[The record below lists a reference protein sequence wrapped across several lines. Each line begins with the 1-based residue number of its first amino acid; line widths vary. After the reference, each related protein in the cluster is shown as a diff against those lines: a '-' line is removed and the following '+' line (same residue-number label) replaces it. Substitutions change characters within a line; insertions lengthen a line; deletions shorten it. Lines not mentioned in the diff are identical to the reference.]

1 MLPAHRQHLVR
12 GVAAVNTGQ
21 RRLRDGIGVVLRSA
35 REAQRL
41 SQEQLADLTQEQAGG
56 AVSRAMISAI
66 ERGQA
71 LPGLEALLS
80 ITAVLH
86 VEPAEIFERIKLQ
99 GAAAPVDLSGV
110 SVEDLR
116 RRAEQLFWSGDYRSA
131 LTVYDTVLERL
142 VLDPP
147 VEPDARRRAE
157 ARIEIDRA
165 VTYRE
170 CSALRAAE
178 ASAKRAVQL
187 ARGMSDL
194 QAEAY
199 MVLASLHSHE
209 GFLDLASIEIE
220 RAASLAVN
228 EGPRL
233 QGQTW
238 MQKGNILHR
247 LKEYE
252 EARQAFLQARR
263 FALSARDYHDLVR
276 IEGNIGACL
285 FDLGRHAAA
294 GKQFIKAVDLARKHA
309 DPAMEASWL
318 VELGRLALH
327 GGALDDADRY
337 ASAALRIAKPSEQ
350 VLTIFR
356 AVWLQHLIAERRNP
370 ADRDR
375 HRLAHLK
382 RLYVRVRN
390 HQGLDVIQEFT
401 RTVLGASASQGDSD
415 A

>member
-1 MLPAHRQHLVR
+1 MLLA
-12 GVAAVNTGQ
+12 
-21 RRLRDGIGVVLRSA
+21 S

-56 AVSRAMISAI
+56 AVSRATISAI
-66 ERGQA
+66 ERGEA
-71 LPGLEALLS
+71 LPGLEVLLS

-99 GAAAPVDLSGV
+99 GTTAPIDLSGV
-110 SVEDLR
+110 SMEDLR

-131 LTVYDTVLERL
+131 LTVYDAMLGRL

-147 VEPDARRRAE
+147 AESGAQRRAE

-178 ASAKRAVQL
+178 TSGKRAAQL
-187 ARGMSDL
+187 AHGVAGL

-209 GFLDLASIEIE
+209 GFLDLASVEIE
-220 RAASLAVN
+220 RAASLAAS
-228 EGPRL
+228 ESPRL

-252 EARQAFLQARR
+252 KARQAFLQARR
-263 FALSARDYHDLVR
+263 FALSARDYHDVVR

-294 GKQFIKAVDLARKHA
+294 EKQFIKAVDLARKHA

-327 GGALDDADRY
+327 GGALDAADRY
-337 ASAALRIAKPSEQ
+337 ASAALRIAKPGER
-350 VLTIFR
+350 VLTVFR
-356 AVWLQHLIAERRNP
+356 AVWLQHLLAKRRDPN
-370 ADRDR
+370 DCDR

-390 HQGLDVIQEFT
+390 HQGLDIIQEFT
-401 RTVLGASASQGDSD
+401 RAVLGASASKGDSD
-415 A
+415 AY